1 MKNLLQF
8 YIDTATGLV
17 FRSKPD
23 ALRYIR
29 TGEISKH
36 AYRRKNGSTSG
47 EEFALVKTSVSILY
61 SLLLSKLPHL
71 FCCDIFLLF
80 TMKCF
85 WWKELGLLDVSDHG
99 LIMFRQFYLRLFI
112 CSLLENYA
120 PRYLHECCVDR
131 HYKENKTLKSLWE
144 CDENKNSSQLG
155 KG

>member
-36 AYRRKNGSTSG
+36 AYRRKNGSISA

-61 SLLLSKLPHL
+61 SLSPSKLPHL
-71 FCCDIFLLF
+71 PRCNFFLLLPLVNLF
-80 TMKCF
+80 HNEISLMKRTKIVGC
-85 WWKELGLLDVSDHG
+85 
-99 LIMFRQFYLRLFI
+99 
-112 CSLLENYA
+112 
-120 PRYLHECCVDR
+120 
-131 HYKENKTLKSLWE
+131 
-144 CDENKNSSQLG
+144 
-155 KG
+155 